1 MEKNIL
7 FHFFNQM
14 NMSGEYSYI
23 TQGEGGFII
32 PRDGA
37 KYYKPTITIKK
48 IADLEKTIEEY
59 LEAASE
65 FYQQTNKLQVKHNYS
80 YFLNHLFFNMTNS
93 DATNLNEYV
102 KKRVSFFKDQHL
114 KEYSFFLYYYLIMTI
129 VFIAKERYQN

>member
-1 MEKNIL
+1 MKKNIL

-48 IADLEKTIEEY
+48 
-59 LEAASE
+59 
-65 FYQQTNKLQVKHNYS
+65 
-80 YFLNHLFFNMTNS
+80 
-93 DATNLNEYV
+93 
-102 KKRVSFFKDQHL
+102 
-114 KEYSFFLYYYLIMTI
+114 
-129 VFIAKERYQN
+129 